1 MDYLISWYDTYIPVY
16 FFHTDHHSIVQYK
29 KKRKDNDRLFTNISQ
44 KAIFS
49 VLTPGL
55 SSSDRQHGNDTAY
68 LFGALSVMT
77 FWGFAR

>member
-29 KKRKDNDRLFTNISQ
+29 KKRKDNDKDYLPIFRKKRF
-44 KAIFS
+44 FS

-77 FWGFAR
+77 FWGFA